1 LLVDEPF
8 GGLEYK
14 DAQRVLEGIAAVH
27 ERKRVAMLIATR
39 ERGLAVRSGARV
51 VYLWAGRTY
60 TSPPEKEL

>member
-1 LLVDEPF
+1 MNASAW
-8 GGLEYK
+8 GG
-14 DAQRVLEGIAAVH
+14 GG
-27 ERKRVAMLIATR
+27 AMLIATR